1 LAGKEAK
8 QQMNIDDLINFNPIL
23 AKAFTQFAATNDLES
38 SDYMRHVVAAAIK
51 AGAEPE
57 KIYAMIRTGR
67 MLTAENMKFLSKDD
81 IKEWQDAGEE
91 YRRLAKRRRR
101 GPESELIST

>member
-1 LAGKEAK
+1 
-8 QQMNIDDLINFNPIL
+8 MNIDDLINFNPIL
-23 AKAFTQFAATNDLES
+23 AKAFAQFVARNHPEIS
-38 SDYMRHVVAAAIK
+38 GNMRYMVAAAIK

-57 KIYAMIRTGR
+57 KIYAMIKTGR
-67 MLTAENMKFLSKDD
+67 MLTTENMKFLSKDD